1 MGRGGGARAAV
12 KIAGGGEM
20 GGVFP
25 PAARGRARA
34 RVRERSALGRRG
46 ASGTRGGF
54 RRKLG
59 ASGSGAA
66 GGWGVVL
73 VRPIGLGGSCG
84 AYRAGAALRGLGGLP

>member
-1 MGRGGGARAAV
+1 
-12 KIAGGGEM
+12 M

-84 AYRAGAALRGLGGLP
+84 AYRGAGAALRGLGGLP